1 MSFLPNLPLYPNPP
15 RIVQTFAWVPSNGAL
30 VISFGG
36 PAIKSLYLNWVD
48 VNIAFSAFPAP
59 PNGNP
64 FYTATP
70 PVFGT
75 NPQVVPM
82 PRGTTQVTL
91 SGTSASTHY
100 VAAADAYYRPSMT
113 GPSQP

>member
-1 MSFLPNLPLYPNPP
+1 MGFLPLIPYPP
-15 RIVQTFAWVPSNGAL
+15 RNVQSYAWIPNDGAL

-48 VNIAFSAFPAP
+48 VDIAFSAFPTP
-59 PNGNP
+59 MNGNP

-70 PVFGT
+70 PTGKS

-82 PRGTTQVTL
+82 PHGTTQVTL

-100 VAAADAYYRPSMT
+100 VVAADTHYRPSLT
-113 GPSQP
+113 GASL